1 MKKFFV
7 IVVALFAFN
16 AIYAQNE
23 KVDNSTV
30 LMMLENGFSA
40 QEIIGY
46 IENASDR
53 SIKMGMQNMVELKK
67 AGADPELITYLQSIA
82 KTDFGYEGVYW
93 ANVQSG
99 DPVKLLPTYFEK
111 EKKGF
116 SGGAAALIGGAS
128 SVLLGGVSSRG
139 GAVATVAGA
148 TVLATTAAEVN
159 KLVLP
164 GGHAK
169 IVLTGAEASNPV
181 FRFYFPKTQNN
192 SFDNGSDNL
201 WFQNFLSAIQSPN
214 EFKCI
219 HLKTN
224 KKGTKRSFADGLKFT
239 STGFYSSST
248 STKNM
253 EDFSIKTINNNT
265 FEVSFPNGLEPGE
278 YCFIY
283 NNGSN
288 ETFLKKVFCFDFSI
302 Q

>member
-1 MKKFFV
+1 MKKFFAIMLV
-7 IVVALFAFN
+7 LFATT
-16 AIYAQNE
+16 ATYAQNE

-30 LMMLENGFSA
+30 LMMLENGFSSD
-40 QEIIGY
+40 EIIGY
-46 IENASDR
+46 IETASER
-53 SIKMGMQNMVELKK
+53 TIKMDMQSMLALKK
-67 AGADPELITYLQSIA
+67 AGASSELITFLQSIA

-93 ANVQSG
+93 TNVQSG
-99 DPVKLLPTYFEK
+99 EPVKLLPTYFEK

-116 SGGAAALIGGAS
+116 SGGAAAVIGGAS
-128 SVLLGGVSSRG
+128 SILLGGASSRG
-139 GAVATVAGA
+139 GAAATVAGA
-148 TVLATTAAEVN
+148 TILATTAAEVN

-169 IVLTGAEASNPV
+169 VVLTGAEASNPV
-181 FRFYFPKTQNN
+181 FRFYFPKVQNN
-192 SFDNGSDNL
+192 SLDNGSDKL

-224 KKGTKRSFADGLKFT
+224 KKATKRSFAEGLKFT
-239 STGFYSSST
+239 STGFSSSSV

-265 FEVSFPNGLEPGE
+265 FEVTFPNGLEPGE

-288 ETFLKKVFCFDFSI
+288 AEFLKKVFCFDFSV

>member
-1 MKKFFV
+1 MKK
-7 IVVALFAFN
+7 LFAIMLVLFAAG
-16 AIYAQNE
+16 AINAQNE
-23 KVDNSTV
+23 IVDNATV
-30 LMMLENGFSA
+30 LKMLENGFSSE
-40 QEIIGY
+40 EIIGY
-46 IENASDR
+46 IESASDR
-53 SIKMGMQNMVELKK
+53 SVKMDMENMIKLKK
-67 AGADPELITYLQSIA
+67 AGAPAELITYLQSIA

-93 ANVQSG
+93 TNVQSG
-99 DPVKLLPTYFEK
+99 EPVKLLPTYFQK

-116 SGGAAALIGGAS
+116 KGGAAAIIGGAS
-128 SVLLGGVSSRG
+128 SVLLGGIGSRG

-169 IVLTGAEASNPV
+169 VVLTGAEASNPV
-181 FRFYFPKTQNN
+181 FRFYFPKAQNN
-192 SFDNGSDNL
+192 SFDNGSDKL

-219 HLKTN
+219 HLKSN
-224 KKGTKRSFADGLKFT
+224 KKGTKRSFAEGLKFT
-239 STGFYSSST
+239 STGFSSST
-248 STKNM
+248 VSTKNM
-253 EDFSIKTINNNT
+253 EDFTIKTINNNT

-283 NNGSN
+283 NNGGN
-288 ETFLKKVFCFDFSI
+288 EEFLKRVFCFDFSV